1 MLADTLVILDN
12 LFGRAIVVASV
23 EVPPGAPSRERVR
36 LYDAAEARI
45 EQLVARMAAPH
56 GLAPLALR
64 DDVPSVPTT
73 SRYPRAAFEH
83 DVARILEY
91 IRAGDTFQTVLSRC
105 QEAAGAADPLPLYRD
120 LRTLNPPPFLF
131 YLGLRA
137 FAPDGRS
144 PQGAA
149 RGGGGEG
156 TVPARAGTPARGA
169 PQA

>member
-105 QEAAGAADPLPLYRD
+105 QEAAGAGGPPRLY
-120 LRTLNPPPFLF
+120 P
-131 YLGLRA
+131 YL
-137 FAPDGRS
+137 RS
-144 PQGAA
+144 PNPAPHPFFFRVDDVALVGSSPQELGPVE
-149 RGGGGEG
+149 GGEG
-156 TVPARAGTPARGA
+156 TGRPNAGTRA
-169 PQA
+169 